1 MKIYD
6 ISQAVFG
13 CEVYPGDPAPRKEL
27 VSSIDGGEL
36 YNLTVFTMCAH
47 NGTHVDAPSHF
58 FGSGDTVSEMELSR
72 VVGYAYVIAHEGKIS
87 GNDARDILAKASAVC
102 PEAAKRILIAGRATV
117 TLEAAQTFAD
127 SGILLIGNE
136 SQSVGPEDAP
146 MAVHTTL
153 LSREIALLEGIRLG
167 GIPEGKYLLS
177 AAPLLLNGCDGAPC
191 RAVLI
196 SLE

>member
-58 FGSGDTVSEMELSR
+58 LESGDTVSEMELSR
-72 VVGYAYVIAHEGKIS
+72 VVGYAYVIAHEGEIS

-177 AAPLLLNGCDGAPC
+177 AVPLLLNGCDGAPC